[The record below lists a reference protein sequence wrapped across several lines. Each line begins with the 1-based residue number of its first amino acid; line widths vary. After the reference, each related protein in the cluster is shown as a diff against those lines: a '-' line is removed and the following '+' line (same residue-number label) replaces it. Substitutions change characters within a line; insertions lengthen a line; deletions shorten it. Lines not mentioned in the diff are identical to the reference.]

1 VKVALV
7 NGTRGFGGGERWF
20 LEAAAALAAR
30 DHSVTLHAAPGDVL
44 AQRAKQA
51 GIPLAPVFAVDTEVC
66 VLNSR
71 RDLAAVLGAFR
82 GPPPFRLVLRRGI
95 DRPLHD
101 GLFRRGAWKRLS
113 AILANSE
120 ATAATIRRSLPW
132 FPASR
137 LRILPNPVAFA
148 PAPSAPPSGDLLRI
162 GAAGRL
168 VRQKGFDVLLRALA
182 LLDDLP
188 FRAEIAGDGKLGPR
202 LRRLAGSLRLGP
214 RVTFRGRLDDLAAFF
229 ASQDVIAVPS
239 RYEGFC
245 YVAAEA
251 ALAGLSVVAS
261 DVSSLREVVS
271 HGETGLLLPPDDPVA
286 LAAALRDLARD
297 PARRRELGGRAREQ
311 ARRRF
316 SPEPIYDA
324 LIQFLAEAAGLPPV
338 GGKE

>member
-1 VKVALV
+1 VKIVLV

-20 LEAAAALAAR
+20 LETAAALAAR
-30 DHSVTLHAAPGDVL
+30 GHSVTLHAAPGDAL
-44 AQRAKQA
+44 DQRARQA
-51 GIPLAPVFAVDTEVC
+51 GVSTAPAIAPGAEVC

-71 RDLAAVLGAFR
+71 RDLAAVLGAFH
-82 GPPPFRLVLRRGI
+82 GPPPFPLVLRRGI

-101 GLFRRGAWKRLS
+101 GLFRRGAGNRLS
-113 AILANSE
+113 AILANSD
-120 ATAATIRRSLPW
+120 ATAATVRRSLPW
-132 FPASR
+132 FPADR

-148 PAPSAPPSGDLLRI
+148 PAPAVAPSGDLFRI
-162 GAAGRL
+162 GGAGRL

-182 LLDDLP
+182 LLDGLR

-202 LRRLAGSLRLGP
+202 LRRLAASLRLGT
-214 RVTFRGRLDDLAAFF
+214 RVTFRGRLEDLASFF
-229 ASQDVIAVPS
+229 ADQDVIAVPS

-251 ALAGLSVVAS
+251 ALAGLCVVAS
-261 DVSSLREVVS
+261 DVSSLREVVR

-286 LAAALRDLARD
+286 LAAALQDLARD
-297 PARRRELGGRAREQ
+297 PARRRGLGSRAREE

-316 SPEPIYDA
+316 SPGPIHDA

-338 GGKE
+338 GGKA